1 MWFFD
6 FLTGFFLALPQS
18 GLPNHRGLWGTKR
31 NILSPGMT
39 QAAQK
44 SHCDPRRPLRS
55 LAGVLRRRPR
65 PWRPGASPAQGL
77 CLPRKSGPR
86 CHGAQ
91 DRPASRSVNN
101 TPERQPRANLR
112 LNEATGSLG
121 CCETAAGRAAGTG
134 LRAQGLLHSEPR
146 GWPSSLSAGEHA
158 TGPCYGQAASPWRAG
173 WGAAE

>member
-44 SHCDPRRPLRS
+44 SHCDPRRLLRS

-65 PWRPGASPAQGL
+65 PWRPGASSAQGL
-77 CLPRKSGPR
+77 CRPPKSGPR

-91 DRPASRSVNN
+91 DRTVSQSVDN

-112 LNEATGSLG
+112 WMRPRAHWAAARQQRAGRQGQGCGPRG
-121 CCETAAGRAAGTG
+121 CCTV
-134 LRAQGLLHSEPR
+134 SR

-158 TGPCYGQAASPWRAG
+158 TSPCYGQAASPWRAG
-173 WGAAE
+173 